1 MQPYLDALFAA
12 SPRIRVNLSSYT
24 RPAVPVLRSVLM
36 VVALFLAGCIVW
48 DLVELWSVVGEVQEL
63 SRSTARLQEQ
73 DRRVLAEGVQDGW
86 DLAPA
91 ANKLLPSEV
100 SFVNRLVE
108 KRTFSWTQFL
118 SELEQTVPSG
128 IGVQSIRLD
137 PNSALIQLAGVA
149 QTFEDVTAFLTI
161 LEDHAQFSEP
171 VLKQHHDRDD
181 GLVEFNLTLRYRNH
195 VKPG

>member
-12 SPRIRVNLSSYT
+12 SPRIRVNLSSYA
-24 RPAVPVLRSVLM
+24 RPAVPVVRWALI
-36 VVALFLAGCIVW
+36 VATLFLAAGIAR

-63 SRSTARLQEQ
+63 SRSAARLQEQ
-73 DRRVLAEGVQDGW
+73 DRRVLAEGTQDGW
-86 DLAPA
+86 DLSPA
-91 ANKLLPSEV
+91 ANKQLPSEV

-118 SELEQTVPSG
+118 SELEQAVPSG
-128 IGVQSIRLD
+128 VGVQSIRLD
-137 PNSALIQLAGVA
+137 PSSAIIQLAGIA

-161 LEDHAQFSEP
+161 LEDHPQFSEP
-171 VLKQHHDRDD
+171 VLKQHQDRDD